1 MSYFISRADSPIWNN
16 NLPSGFIS
24 IRPGPLGVQPGYN
37 IILFESNNAQL
48 VRYILWTSYEQET
61 GYRYSTPCLK
71 LDQDVTKAIINY
83 KKRRKVLCHSMKTI
97 RKKVWFPWIIFWRHV
112 KRCNFRTFSFVLC
125 KFSIVLYIFLL
136 VLYNFQFQYFP
147 FALYIHVTFMC
158 IL

>member
-24 IRPGPLGVQPGYN
+24 IRPGPLGVQPGYS

-48 VRYILWTSYEQET
+48 VRYILWTGNRIQVL
-61 GYRYSTPCLK
+61 YSLLK
-71 LDQDVTKAIINY
+71 ARSGRNKSQSVCNY

>member
-16 NLPSGFIS
+16 NLPLGFIS

-48 VRYILWTSYEQET
+48 VRYILWTGNRIQVL
-61 GYRYSTPCLK
+61 YSLLK
-71 LDQDVTKAIINY
+71 ARSGRNKSQSVRNY